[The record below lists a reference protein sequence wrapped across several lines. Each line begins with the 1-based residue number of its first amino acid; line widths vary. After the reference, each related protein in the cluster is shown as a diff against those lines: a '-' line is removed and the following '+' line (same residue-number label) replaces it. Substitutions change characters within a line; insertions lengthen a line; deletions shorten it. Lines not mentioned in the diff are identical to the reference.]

1 MKGSLKFTL
10 QEGGY
15 YTFEGVGTLQPLL
28 GGIVRKVASP
38 SGLTRLYL
46 TGPLAA

>member
-1 MKGSLKFTL
+1 MKGPLKFTP

-38 SGLTRLYL
+38 
-46 TGPLAA
+46 TGFEPVFWP